1 MITDFLFNLV
11 FFLLPLDI
19 TKFIS
24 KSLLGLVFRV
34 KRALRLVQLHLV
46 EANVRLLAVVHVGE
60 VHSVVGRL
68 ASVV

>member
-46 EANVRLLAVVHVGE
+46 EANV
-60 VHSVVGRL
+60 
-68 ASVV
+68 